1 MATPTS
7 MAMSGLTKRLAFP
20 ALGVALLATLAWQGR
35 RLVDGRA
42 GTSTDRAGAASTA
55 PGGVL
60 PQGIERSGFRIHAD
74 GRLVTY
80 PGAEVT
86 VSSEVAG
93 RILRLTVHEKD
104 TLRRGALIAQLDDG
118 ELRAAFEEAQA
129 RMSEAEADLSL
140 FEADLARLTPLAA
153 SSVVSRQAL
162 DRTRHDR
169 DAALARRELARA
181 SMRRLD
187 VAIAK
192 TRIVAPIGGEVMTR
206 YTNEGETLS
215 PGSPIVSIA
224 DLRRVRI
231 EAEVDEFDAQRLSVG
246 DPVTITVEG
255 SDVTLHGHVEEIPDA
270 VVARQLNRQDP
281 ARPTDVH
288 VLEAKIAL
296 DAPTTLKLGQRVE
309 VEIEPRANRSP

>member
-1 MATPTS
+1 V
-7 MAMSGLTKRLAFP
+7 G
-20 ALGVALLATLAWQGR
+20 LLATLAWQGH
-35 RLVDGRA
+35 RLLDGRA
-42 GTSTDRAGAASTA
+42 IAGTVGAASATSGA
-55 PGGVL
+55 VQ
-60 PQGIERSGFRIHAD
+60 PQGTERGRIRIHAD
-74 GRLVTY
+74 GWLVTY
-80 PGAEVT
+80 PGDEVT

-118 ELRAAFEEAQA
+118 ELRAAYDEAQA

-153 SSVVSRQAL
+153 NSVVSRQAL

-169 DAALARRELARA
+169 DAALARRDLARA

-187 VAIAK
+187 AAIAK
-192 TRIVAPIGGEVMTR
+192 TRIVAPIGGEVITR

-224 DLRRVRI
+224 DLRRVRV
-231 EAEVDEFDAQRLSVG
+231 EAEVDEFDAQRVSLG
-246 DPVTITVEG
+246 DPATITIEG
-255 SDVTLHGHVEEIPDA
+255 SDMTLHGHVEEIPDA
-270 VVARQLNRQDP
+270 VVARRLNRQDP

-296 DAPTTLKLGQRVE
+296 DAPTSLKLGQRVE
-309 VEIEPRANRSP
+309 VEIESQPRRSP